1 MSRLEL
7 REGEIDVDQVDA
19 VLQLALEVPGD
30 EEALRRAMATAL
42 EQAARDGARRVAL
55 APDAAGLGF
64 ASQRCAEILIEAA
77 RAAPAGVAAPE
88 EIQIVLDGEPTYRIY
103 EAVYDA
109 ARIAE
114 QMRRLQG

>member
-7 REGEIDVDQVDA
+7 AEGEVDVAQVDA
-19 VLQLALEVPGD
+19 LLPLDATAPGD
-30 EEALRRAMATAL
+30 EVALRDALTRAL
-42 EQAARDGARRVAL
+42 ENAAQTGARRVAL
-55 APDAAGLGF
+55 APDARKLGF
-64 ASQRCAEILIEAA
+64 PTQRCAEILIEAA
-77 RAAPAGVAAPE
+77 QAAQANRGAPE

-114 QMRRLQG
+114 QMRRLRG